1 MLPQQKPPLGTV
13 AQKGLPLGAVLQQV
27 CPELHAELPQQLAL
41 APVAQKGCPLEAV
54 VQQV

>member
-1 MLPQQKPPLGTV
+1 VVPQQTPPLGTV
-13 AQKGLPLGAVLQQV
+13 AQKGLPLEAVLQQV
-27 CPELHAELPQQLAL
+27 WPERHAELPQQAAL